1 MGHRGQRGWKLSQPC
16 GVSRLLKQLFSR
28 LELLLPKLWPL
39 ARFALV
45 FFPSPVNNI
54 IYFAAIERLV
64 DVNLAT
70 FKSRFVA

>member
-1 MGHRGQRGWKLSQPC
+1 
-16 GVSRLLKQLFSR
+16 
-28 LELLLPKLWPL
+28 L